1 MVQEKNKRVLLFQ
14 MTLLEKKCNISDVL
28 AEPLRAPWLLSQQT
42 ACLYRKYKALKMRL
56 FHLKDINIHT
66 EKNVYVEY
74 FQPLQY
80 PSQIKDNF

>member
-14 MTLLEKKCNISDVL
+14 MTLLEKKCDISDVL
-28 AEPLRAPWLLSQQT
+28 AEHILGLPSPQT
-42 ACLYRKYKALKMRL
+42 ACLYRKHKALKMHL
-56 FHLKDINIHT
+56 FHLKDVNILA